1 MERIIWKYQS
11 AQVFYV
17 FEDKHIV
24 HFWDDGVS
32 IHKAAAFYKDTD
44 TRLSPFEAPHIYPKA
59 LPLEFYKRIV
69 LDRRL
74 PISLTMEGDKLGSVK
89 HTADYGYGGADVRS
103 HKRGIIRQ
111 QTKLWVA
118 DDALLFKIEVDAT
131 PVDPRTALGDLRQE
145 DRLPRTYGFEF
156 AFPLDTVPEL
166 LNLTERER
174 RAFQQNRE
182 DRSRPL

>member
-11 AQVFYV
+11 AEAFYV
-17 FEDKHIV
+17 FESKHIV

-32 IHKAAAFYKDTD
+32 IHNAAAFYKDAD

-74 PISLTMEGDKLGSVK
+74 PISLTLEGAQLGSVK
-89 HTADYGYGGADVRS
+89 RTADYGYGGGDVRS
-103 HKRGIIRQ
+103 HKRTIIRQ
-111 QTKLWVA
+111 QTGLSVA
-118 DDALLFKIEVDAT
+118 DDALVFTIKVDAT
-131 PVDPRTALGDLRQE
+131 PVDARTALGDLREE
-145 DRLPRTYGFEF
+145 DKVPQCYAFEF
-156 AFPLDTVPEL
+156 AFPLATLPEL

-174 RAFQQNRE
+174 RAFE
-182 DRSRPL
+182 RSR